1 MWGSLSL
8 YKLVDLEH
16 TTMSEITSKYL
27 PQVGD
32 VAPDFDLPSIQ
43 GGMVRLSGYTGRK
56 VVIFMW
62 ASW

>member
-1 MWGSLSL
+1 
-8 YKLVDLEH
+8 
-16 TTMSEITSKYL
+16 MSEITSKYL

-32 VAPDFDLPSIQ
+32 VAPDFDLPSTQ
-43 GGMVRLSGYTGRK
+43 GGMVRLSEYAGRK